1 MTEELKVVDEA
12 PKKKVKKE
20 KSKGRKIVEWIL
32 FGIFGLLFAAVVAGN
47 ISGIIHRDEHYGQSI
62 RFGFGNFIVLTNSM
76 EPDIPQDSA
85 IITFKEDVNSVK
97 ERFDRGETI
106 DFTFMN
112 IPIDIDFEPDTLEFK
127 RINGGTAVYSN
138 AVMTHRLKE
147 IHIREDVP
155 FGQGRYIF
163 VTTGINNGGD
173 YALIGQYQIST
184 EKQYLG
190 VVKVS
195 NVFLGGLFNFIAS
208 PIGLIILLLVP
219 AMYLIVMSSI
229 DIFKQLKEAEAKE
242 QAVAANPEQSTRLA
256 GLSDE
261 DRERLKKELL
271 DEMIVQK
278 RGDKKDE

>member
-1 MTEELKVVDEA
+1 MTEELQVVDEA
-12 PKKKVKKE
+12 LKKKVKKE
-20 KSKGRKIVEWIL
+20 KSKARKIVEWVL
-32 FGIFGLLFAAVVAGN
+32 FGIFGALFAVVLAAN
-47 ISGIIHRDEHYGQSI
+47 ISGIIHRDENYGQSI

-85 IITFKEDVNSVK
+85 IITYKESVESLK
-97 ERFDRGETI
+97 ERFDRGDVI
-106 DFTFMN
+106 DLTFMN
-112 IPIDIDFEPDTLEFK
+112 IPVDLDFEPDTLEFK

-147 IHIREDVP
+147 IHIRDDVP
-155 FGQGRYIF
+155 YGQGRYIF

-195 NVFLGGLFNFIAS
+195 NVFLGGLFSFLAS
-208 PIGLIILLLVP
+208 PVGLIILLLVP

-229 DIFKQLKEAEAKE
+229 DIFKQLKETEAKE
-242 QAVAANPEQSTRLA
+242 QAAASSSPESARLA
-256 GLSDE
+256 GLSEE

-271 DEMIVQK
+271 DEMIAQK

>member
-47 ISGIIHRDEHYGQSI
+47 ISGIVHRDEHYGQLI

-106 DFTFMN
+106 DLTFMN

-195 NVFLGGLFNFIAS
+195 NVFLGGLFNFVAS

-219 AMYLIVMSSI
+219 ALYLIVMSSI

-242 QAVAANPEQSTRLA
+242 QAVAASPEQSARLA

-271 DEMIVQK
+271 DEMIAQK